1 MYSAELFYNT
11 GFNSVNIPDSELTLR
26 QAADNIK
33 MFPALDILQP
43 TGQTSV
49 RLKALYEQVIGADYL
64 LLRSQEQPELYCFYA
79 ITSAPIMTSVDVAT
93 LYIVEDPLL
102 TAGGIDNIEFLDGI
116 TSRHHIALED
126 DEFGAFIEDDPYL
139 TLTETPDYYTLD
151 LFDTG
156 TMGEW
161 QSVDGPVMVIT
172 ATTNLE
178 EMSPSYMSKMTTGDP
193 ITGSGPDYVFSGGNS
208 YVYRPTAP
216 TETTQFADIKPT
228 FSTML
233 TAGNTNEESP
243 IEGRDE
249 YPDGAI
255 GYSVNYENG
264 VEAFGQYD
272 LISLKNEINTMVGLG
287 LESVVVDAVMLPK
300 SYCKFERSLN
310 VPYSD
315 GWYSRGKPNIGCIQ
329 AVGSFYM
336 AENNE
341 FEYEYDTEIQNKR
354 VLYGKYNNYSLIAKA
369 TGSSIELSPEDFKYN
384 KGEDSYTIE
393 WGKSPVPICLP
404 DIRTQGRPYF
414 NFAHVK
420 TSGDSFMNGAIS
432 GSQWRK
438 ASITVSVKSGAIAD
452 EANFRRVQ
460 NEKDFWAS
468 NVGQFLNQGGDAGV
482 SGMLQYAKDQS
493 NLLVPIAETGFNTVF
508 GAGEGI
514 LSGAGPESGLMAA
527 ASGVRGILS
536 QANTNKA
543 RQQATETF
551 NRAVWDEHLRAQR
564 EGTSAYDAAMAGDP
578 LALPQYQREREKAL
592 EVASFMQNVS
602 IFDPGFKINTEC
614 NLRDINGNGAYFLRK
629 TPTQKDRLRHDKI
642 LTQFGYKI
650 TEPITTAMLKNRR
663 KFNYIQAG
671 GVSVE
676 FINSTYYGKYLKE
689 RVADVFSTGVRIWHT
704 KPNVAYYTNG
714 ENV

>member
-11 GFNSVNIPDSELTLR
+11 GFNSVNIPDSEITLR

-49 RLKALYEQVIGADYL
+49 RIKALYEQVIGADYL

-79 ITSAPIMTSVDVAT
+79 ITSAPIMTSVDVAN

-102 TAGGIDNIEFLDGI
+102 TAGGVENIEFLDGI
-116 TSRHHIALED
+116 TSRHHIAVAD
-126 DEFGAFIEDDPYL
+126 DEFGAYVEDDPYL

-151 LFDTG
+151 LFDKG
-156 TMGEW
+156 VMGEW
-161 QSVDGPVMVIT
+161 QSIDGPVMVIT
-172 ATTNLE
+172 ATANLE
-178 EMSPSYMSKMTTGDP
+178 EMSPLYMSKLPTGDA
-193 ITGSGPDYVFSGGNS
+193 IEGSGPNYSFSGGNS

-228 FSTML
+228 FSTMV
-233 TAGNTNEESP
+233 TAGNTNEASP
-243 IEGRDE
+243 VEGKDE
-249 YPDGAI
+249 YPAGAI
-255 GYSVNYENG
+255 GYSINYENG
-264 VEAFGQYD
+264 VEAYGQVD
-272 LISLKNEINTMVGLG
+272 LISLKDEINTMVGLG
-287 LESVVVDAVMLPK
+287 LESVVIDAVMLPK
-300 SYCKFERSLN
+300 SYCKFERWLN
-310 VPYSD
+310 EPYDD

-336 AENNE
+336 SENNE
-341 FEYEYDTEIQNKR
+341 FEYEYDKDVQNKR

-384 KGEDSYTIE
+384 KGEDRYNIQ
-393 WGKSPVPICLP
+393 WGKSPVPMCLP

-414 NFAHVK
+414 NFAYIK

-432 GSQWRK
+432 GAQWRK

-468 NVGQFLNQGGDAGV
+468 DIGQFLNQGGDAGV
-482 SGMLQYAKDQS
+482 TGMLQYAKDQTD
-493 NLLVPIAETGFNTVF
+493 LLIPIADTGYKTVTSLISLNPA
-508 GAGEGI
+508 GAIATGI
-514 LSGAGPESGLMAA
+514 SGAKEIGA
-527 ASGVRGILS
+527 
-536 QANTNKA
+536 QANRNKA

-551 NRAVWDEHLRAQR
+551 NRGVWDAHLNAKS

-592 EVASFMQNVS
+592 EVAAFMQNVS
-602 IFDPGFKINTEC
+602 IYDPGFKINTEC

-629 TPTQKDRLRHDKI
+629 TPTKKDRLRHDKI
-642 LTQFGYKI
+642 LNQFGYKI
-650 TEPITTAMLKNRR
+650 TEPITKEMLTNRR

-671 GVSVE
+671 GVSVD

-704 KPNVAYYTNG
+704 KPNVKYYTNG
-714 ENV
+714 ENI

>member
-11 GFNSVNIPDSELTLR
+11 GFNSVNIPDSEITLR

-49 RLKALYEQVIGADYL
+49 RIKALYEQVIGADYL

-79 ITSAPIMTSVDVAT
+79 ITSAPIMTSVDVAN

-102 TAGGIDNIEFLDGI
+102 TAGGVENIEFLDGI
-116 TSRHHIALED
+116 TSRHHIAVAD
-126 DEFGAFIEDDPYL
+126 DEFGAYIEDDPYL

-151 LFDTG
+151 LFDKG
-156 TMGEW
+156 VMGEW
-161 QSVDGPVMVIT
+161 ESIDGPVMVIT
-172 ATTNLE
+172 ATANLE
-178 EMSPSYMSKMTTGDP
+178 EMSPLYMSKLSTGDA
-193 ITGSGPDYVFSGGNS
+193 IEGSGPDYSFSGGNS

-228 FSTML
+228 FSTMI
-233 TAGNTNEESP
+233 TAGNTNEASP
-243 IEGRDE
+243 VEGKDE
-249 YPDGAI
+249 DPVGAV
-255 GYSVNYENG
+255 GYSINYENG
-264 VEAFGQYD
+264 VEAFGQVD
-272 LISLKNEINTMVGLG
+272 LISLKDEINTMIGLG
-287 LESVVVDAVMLPK
+287 LESVVIDAVMLPK
-300 SYCKFERSLN
+300 SYCKFERWLN
-310 VPYSD
+310 EPYDD

-336 AENNE
+336 SENNE
-341 FEYEYDTEIQNKR
+341 FEYEYDKDVQNKR

-369 TGSSIELSPEDFKYN
+369 TGSSVELSPEDFKYN
-384 KGEDSYTIE
+384 KGEDRYNIQ
-393 WGKSPVPICLP
+393 WGKSPVPMCLP

-414 NFAHVK
+414 NFAYIK

-432 GSQWRK
+432 GAQWRK

-468 NVGQFLNQGGDAGV
+468 DIGQFLNQGGDAGV
-482 SGMLQYAKDQS
+482 TGMLQYAKDTAS
-493 NLLVPIAETGFNTVF
+493 LTGTMANSALSAANVALNGGGVGTIV
-508 GAGEGI
+508 GEATIGSAI
-514 LSGAGPESGLMAA
+514 NIGTAML
-527 ASGVRGILS
+527 
-536 QANTNKA
+536 QNKA
-543 RQQATETF
+543 RQKATEAF
-551 NRAVWDEHLRAQR
+551 NRAVWDEHLNAKS

-592 EVASFMQNVS
+592 EVAAFMQNVS
-602 IFDPGFKINTEC
+602 IYDPGFKINTEC

-629 TPTQKDRLRHDKI
+629 TPTKKDRLGHDKI
-642 LTQFGYKI
+642 LNQFGYKI
-650 TEPITTAMLKNRR
+650 TEPITKEMLTNRR

-671 GVSVE
+671 GVSVD

-704 KPNVAYYTNG
+704 KPNVKYYTNG
-714 ENV
+714 ENI